1 MKILNERRER
11 NDSVYLSIAM
21 HERRPRHCYRRKFL
35 QAERVG
41 YARKRDFANG
51 SVLEEYYLTQKIS
64 KTQNQKIYGE
74 LIGTGRI
81 VTLNAFDNRGFITVL
96 GDGKFDTQDEG
107 RAIADADGNL
117 YLTSN
122 RKDFAVKELK
132 IAFCIFPIY
141 SKKVFPA

>member
-1 MKILNERRER
+1 M
-11 NDSVYLSIAM
+11 
-21 HERRPRHCYRRKFL
+21 
-35 QAERVG
+35 
-41 YARKRDFANG
+41 
-51 SVLEEYYLTQKIS
+51 TQKIS